1 MIGKLDDVIM
11 YLYRDRDRYSKDFNG
26 EMVRLLSGYINTLKQ
41 IRKELVTNG
50 TDKTEDDP
58 NS

>member
-11 YLYRDRDRYSKDFNG
+11 YLYRDRDRYSRDFNG

-41 IRKELVTNG
+41 IRKELANG
-50 TDKTEDDP
+50 TNKTEDDS
-58 NS
+58 NG

>member
-26 EMVRLLSGYINTLKQ
+26 DMVRLLLGYIRTLKDV
-41 IRKELVTNG
+41 RKELVNG
-50 TDKTEDDP
+50 TDKADDDQ
-58 NS
+58 NG